1 MSINP
6 PKYFYFFSLSQ
17 RDWGGQPKI
26 KMKWCR
32 SKEKSG
38 IFVKEVNSS
47 TWLLCFQSR
56 PISEE
61 VVKVLLASKV
71 MGQVHFS
78 LGLPPAPWA
87 PQADRHCPT
96 CLSSPNPWQF
106 AQYDP
111 VQRQPGPNCPAHA
124 PLCSQL
130 GGQPSGR
137 HHRLTSRVTG
147 KPELQNRLA
156 FPT

>member
-1 MSINP
+1 MSLGANQKSRLSGGGQRKSR
-6 PKYFYFFSLSQ
+6 KYFA
-17 RDWGGQPKI
+17 
-26 KMKWCR
+26 
-32 SKEKSG
+32 
-38 IFVKEVNSS
+38 KEVNCS
-47 TWLLCFQSR
+47 TWLLSFQQR
-56 PISEE
+56 PISQEL
-61 VVKVLLASKV
+61 LLASKV
-71 MGQVHFS
+71 LRQVH
-78 LGLPPAPWA
+78 LTVGLPPAPWA

-124 PLCSQL
+124 PLCSRL